1 MNLREAAE
9 RARRQLEQAGVPEA
23 QFEAEHLARHAS
35 GLSRAQYFAGAEP
48 SADAESRLAEATVR
62 RVAREPA
69 PYITGT
75 REFYGRSFA
84 VGPGVLVPR
93 PETELLV
100 DLALAELDDD
110 PWLRVVDIGTGSG
123 VIAVSIGAERPGV
136 FVAGIDISSHAL
148 AYARENA
155 RRHAP
160 HVRLIR
166 GDLAV
171 PIGRAD
177 IVLANLPYIPADDI
191 DALEPEVSKWEPRV
205 ALDGGPD
212 GLAIIR
218 RLVADC
224 GQRLRPRV
232 LALEVGYG
240 QAADVALLLEA
251 AGASTSTI
259 QDLAGIDR
267 VVVGRWPSVAGLRGE
282 ERLP

>member
-23 QFEAEHLARHAS
+23 RFEAERLARHAS

-48 SADAESRLAEATVR
+48 PPDAESRLAAATAR

-75 REFYGRSFA
+75 REFYGRPFA

-100 DLALAELDDD
+100 DLAVAELDRD
-110 PWLRVVDIGTGSG
+110 PALRVVDVGTGSG
-123 VIAVSIGAERPGV
+123 VVSVSVAAERPQS
-136 FVAGIDISSHAL
+136 FVAGVDISAEAL

-160 HVRLIR
+160 HVHLFRA
-166 GDLAV
+166 DLAA
-171 PIGRAD
+171 PIGHAD
-177 IVLANLPYIPADDI
+177 IVLANLPYIPAGDI
-191 DALEPEVSKWEPRV
+191 DALEPEVSKWEPRI

-212 GLAIIR
+212 GLAVIK
-218 RLVADC
+218 RLVFDC
-224 GQRLRPRV
+224 GHRLRPML

-240 QAADVALLLEA
+240 EARDVAALLEG
-251 AGASTSTI
+251 AGADTTLLK
-259 QDLAGIDR
+259 DLAGIER
-267 VVVGRWPSVAGLRGE
+267 VVVGRWPLR
-282 ERLP
+282 